1 MYKFVSNEV
10 GYSTAS
16 IYNRRR
22 KYIQKGAAALM
33 NASNERARGK
43 LTEGKAASSE
53 ELDEL
58 KAKIQDMQ
66 LEIDILKKTIDVLKK
81 TPASTRVP

>member
-1 MYKFVSNEV
+1 MYNLVSNEV

-16 IYNRRR
+16 IYNWRR

-33 NASNERARGK
+33 NASNEQARGK

-66 LEIDILKKTIDVLKK
+66 LEIDILKKQLMC
-81 TPASTRVP
+81 